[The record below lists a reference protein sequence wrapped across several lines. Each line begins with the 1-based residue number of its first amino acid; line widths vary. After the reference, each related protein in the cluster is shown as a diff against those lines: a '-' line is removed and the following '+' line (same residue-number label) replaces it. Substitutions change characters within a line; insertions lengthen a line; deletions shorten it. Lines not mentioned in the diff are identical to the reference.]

1 MFFLNYSTFYLVSII
16 ILLPAILISA
26 WAGGRVHSTFH
37 KFDRYPTASDWTGSD
52 VARMLLERN
61 KIYGV
66 SVVPGKGVLTDNF
79 NPSNMSVTLSQSTY
93 SSNSIAAVAVA
104 AHEIGHVI
112 QREEG
117 YGPYKLRSILVPIT
131 NFGSRIAIPLVIVGI
146 ILEFLLAVTA
156 IGTVIVFIGVCAY
169 GLSFLFTL
177 ITLPVELNASKR
189 ARELLVETGVLTT
202 KQEIKGAKKVLS
214 AAAMTYIAS
223 ALVSLVYFLRFLAF
237 ILLLKRRR

>member
-1 MFFLNYSTFYLVSII
+1 MFFLDYYTFYLVSII

-26 WAGGRVHSTFH
+26 WASGRVYSTFH

-156 IGTVIVFIGVCAY
+156 IGNVIVFIGVCAY

>member
-26 WAGGRVHSTFH
+26 WASGRVYSTFH

-156 IGTVIVFIGVCAY
+156 IGNVIVFIGVCAY

>member
-1 MFFLNYSTFYLVSII
+1 MFFLDYYTFYLVSII

-26 WAGGRVHSTFH
+26 WASGRVYSTFH

-66 SVVPGKGVLTDNF
+66 SVVPSKGVLTDNF

-156 IGTVIVFIGVCAY
+156 IGNVIVFIGVCAY